1 MCPGRSASSRHVL
14 NDSNQTFIE
23 IANNSPYP
31 IRLAGKLDLP
41 AGVPIEDLGRG
52 LRLAPSAHGDGTNLV
67 LDLLPYGVAAI
78 RIPAPQVNIL
88 SLNSYPSAA
97 VMTSMR
103 ARYNELQAQLTRLN
117 QGLSAGPAEP
127 ANSDFEPSPSGKTSP
142 ADGPLV
148 KVAATP
154 KENSAELA
162 GWLVEGGPPGEA
174 SIKVD
179 RENPHSGKGSLKLT
193 APAAPASVVSQ
204 SFVPNNHSIL
214 TIEAFFRASEPGTK
228 VRVWIE
234 GASGGKPYVR
244 RTEMTVSTDWEGR
257 AARASDVPAGGLD
270 SARLRFELLSA
281 GNLWIDDL
289 HVPNETTSRSEL
301 LNARRTLLEAIQAY
315 REERY
320 AEFARLASS
329 HWIRESSAA
338 ATTRLA
344 RTSE

>member
-1 MCPGRSASSRHVL
+1 MAFAC
-14 NDSNQTFIE
+14 
-23 IANNSPYP
+23 
-31 IRLAGKLDLP
+31 
-41 AGVPIEDLGRG
+41 
-52 LRLAPSAHGDGTNLV
+52 APSTHGDGTSLV

-78 RIPAPQVNIL
+78 RIAAPQVKL
-88 SLNSYPSAA
+88 SSVNSFPSDA

-103 ARYNELQAQLTRLN
+103 ARVNELSAQLTRLN
-117 QGLSAGPAEP
+117 QGLSAGPSEP
-127 ANSDFEPSPSGKTSP
+127 ANSGFEPVPSGNTSP

-154 KENSAELA
+154 KENSPELA
-162 GWLVEGGPPGEA
+162 GWLVEGGTPGEA
-174 SIKVD
+174 SIKID

-193 APAAPASVVSQ
+193 RAGRPASVVSE
-204 SFVPNNHSIL
+204 SFVPNNHSSL

-257 AARASDVPAGGLD
+257 AVRASDVPAGGLD

-289 HVPNETTSRSEL
+289 HVPNETTSRSGL

-344 RTSE
+344 RATERNSRPGTADPSALSPDRKRR